1 MPPRG
6 VRRCADRR
14 IGRQSSGK
22 ELAMNT
28 ILVATDGSQ
37 ESRAA
42 VESAVELARDE
53 GARLVCVR
61 VVSLLDF
68 GPRED
73 GARDAPPKRVPR
85 AEGDPVLTEALE
97 LADDAGVDA
106 EAELLVGYPPKQIL
120 RLADDVGADLIV
132 VGSRGLGGLKSMIV
146 GSTSRE
152 VLAHADRPVL
162 VVRQVRVRE
171 LTAV

>member
-1 MPPRG
+1 M
-6 VRRCADRR
+6 
-14 IGRQSSGK
+14 
-22 ELAMNT
+22 
-28 ILVATDGSQ
+28 
-37 ESRAA
+37 
-42 VESAVELARDE
+42 
-53 GARLVCVR
+53 
-61 VVSLLDF
+61 
-68 GPRED
+68 
-73 GARDAPPKRVPR
+73 
-85 AEGDPVLTEALE
+85 TEALE

-106 EAELLVGYPPKQIL
+106 EAELLVGYPPNQIL

>member
-1 MPPRG
+1 M
-6 VRRCADRR
+6 
-14 IGRQSSGK
+14 
-22 ELAMNT
+22 
-28 ILVATDGSQ
+28 
-37 ESRAA
+37 
-42 VESAVELARDE
+42 
-53 GARLVCVR
+53 
-61 VVSLLDF
+61 
-68 GPRED
+68 
-73 GARDAPPKRVPR
+73 
-85 AEGDPVLTEALE
+85 TEALE

-106 EAELLVGYPPKQIL
+106 EAELLVGYQIL